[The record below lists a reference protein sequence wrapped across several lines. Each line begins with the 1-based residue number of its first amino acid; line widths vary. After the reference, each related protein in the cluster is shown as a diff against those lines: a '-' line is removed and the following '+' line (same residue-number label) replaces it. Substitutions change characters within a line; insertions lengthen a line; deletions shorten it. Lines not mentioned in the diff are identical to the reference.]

1 MALVDSQL
9 HLFPVARKVAPSYAD
24 MALQFRLGRAPEG
37 LYPVNGS
44 AVTVGE
50 HLCIQHQAVAITVS
64 EQPGI
69 APEFIRI
76 NRTPR
81 RHHHPPHIGHCSGV
95 HTPAA
100 ASRPQTKRIGL
111 AKLNPKDGFRLP
123 QSSH

>member
-9 HLFPVARKVAPSYAD
+9 HLFPVAHRVAPLYAD
-24 MALQFRLGRAPEG
+24 MALQFRLGRAPEVF
-37 LYPVNGS
+37 YPVNGS

-50 HLCIQHQAVAITVS
+50 HLCFQHQAVAITVS

-81 RHHHPPHIGHCSGV
+81 LHHYTRPPLLHEHK
-95 HTPAA
+95 
-100 ASRPQTKRIGL
+100 QYEL
-111 AKLNPKDGFRLP
+111 ALPSSAPKMVLGSPKAVISL
-123 QSSH
+123 HGAV